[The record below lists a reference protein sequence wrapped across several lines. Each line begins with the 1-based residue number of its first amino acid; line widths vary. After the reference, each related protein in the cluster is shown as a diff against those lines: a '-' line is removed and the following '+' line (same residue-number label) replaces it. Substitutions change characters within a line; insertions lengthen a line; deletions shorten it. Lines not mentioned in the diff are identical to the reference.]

1 MHLLRCSIM
10 VVDRLNQFTK
20 AELTSMLNALVKQ
33 SITNMVVDENL
44 ESAKEKVVNLLQ
56 TTE

>member
-1 MHLLRCSIM
+1 M
-10 VVDRLNQFTK
+10 NQFTK

-33 SITNMVVDENL
+33 SVANMVVDENL

-56 TTE
+56 ATK

>member
-1 MHLLRCSIM
+1 M
-10 VVDRLNQFTK
+10 NQFTK

-33 SITNMVVDENL
+33 SITNMVVDKNL